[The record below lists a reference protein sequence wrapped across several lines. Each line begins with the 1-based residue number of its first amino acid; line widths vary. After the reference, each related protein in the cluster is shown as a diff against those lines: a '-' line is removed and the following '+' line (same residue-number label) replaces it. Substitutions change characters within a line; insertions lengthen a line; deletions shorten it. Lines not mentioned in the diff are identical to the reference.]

1 MKKVYTLTGKGRLL
15 INTPNQILNKHSLD
29 LQETLEKLM
38 ENPEDP
44 SIINRR
50 VESLYTED
58 YIEIEEK
65 PILKPRVLV
74 LTDKF
79 IKENT
84 EFENAVTVLEKYDE
98 YAMEKFSEAFM
109 DHNDSDFGE
118 TRKFCNMILSNKNE
132 KIGEDE
138 WETGK
143 EYLPFSEDDE
153 DIQSWHGELD
163 EVQPYLNPMIKAG
176 YLKIIG

>member
-1 MKKVYTLTGKGRLL
+1 MKKVYTLTDYGQHLV
-15 INTPNQILNKHSLD
+15 NTPTDLLNQSAIIDKGFLNSVTSVGSVHEDIKEALVNRGYLD
-29 LQETLEKLM
+29 
-38 ENPEDP
+38 
-44 SIINRR
+44 
-50 VESLYTED
+50 V
-58 YIEIEEK
+58 EEK
-65 PILKPRVLV
+65 KDLKPRMLV

-163 EVQPYLNPMIKAG
+163 EIQPYLNPMIKAG